1 MNETA
6 HALGASATFWELIER
21 RAALTPDRPVLV
33 QDDRSLTFGEL
44 RERCERVAAGL
55 YGLGVRPGS
64 VVAWQLP
71 TRLETALL
79 SFALTRIGAVQTPVI
94 PFYRD
99 REVGFA
105 LRESKAGF
113 FAVPGTWRGFDHTA
127 MAHRL
132 AAELD
137 RPPLIFEAYDQLPD
151 ADPAVLPAPP
161 TDGTAVRWIYWT
173 SGTTSDP
180 KGVLHTDRSL
190 IAGGSCLA
198 HALHLSADDI
208 GSMAFPFAH
217 IAGPDYT
224 VMLLLYGFPAV
235 LFEQFAMPGA
245 LDAYRRHEVTVA
257 GGSTAFYSMFLT
269 EQRKDPTARVVP
281 TLRLLAG
288 GGAPKPPEI
297 YHAVVREMGVQLTHG
312 YGMTEVP
319 MITMGA
325 PDDTVE
331 HLAETEGRPPEGM
344 EIRITDEDGKPL
356 PYGTDGEVR
365 LRGEAVC
372 QGYLDAA
379 ATRDAFDGDGFLIT
393 GDVGHLRRS
402 GHLVLTEQAQG
413 RHHPQGREHLR
424 QGDRGPPPPP
434 PRRGRRGRDRP
445 AGHGT
450 RGTRLRGRRAAGRG
464 RDADTGGARRVSA
477 HGGARGAQAA
487 GAAGGGGRAAAQR
500 DVAQGAQVQAARAV
514 LLIRA
519 HGAHP
524 WTAGTRAHGHT
535 GGAGWGPGEEATH
548 PARSVTRC
556 GPIRRKSPTRPVR
569 SP

>member
-6 HALGASATFWELIER
+6 HTLGASRTFWELIER
-21 RAALTPDRPVLV
+21 RAALTPDRPVLI
-33 QDDRSLTFGEL
+33 QDDRTLTFGEL
-44 RERCERVAAGL
+44 HTRAERVAAGL
-55 YGLGVRPGS
+55 YAMGVRPGT

-71 TRLETALL
+71 TRLETVLL

-105 LRESKAGF
+105 LRESKAEY

-127 MAHRL
+127 MAARL
-132 AAELD
+132 SADLPH
-137 RPPLIFEAYDQLPD
+137 PPQIFEAYDALPD
-151 ADPAVLPAPP
+151 GDPSTLPPPP
-161 TDGTAVRWIYWT
+161 TDGTSVRWIYWT

-190 IAGGSCLA
+190 LAGGSCLA
-198 HALHLSADDI
+198 HALHLSADDV

-217 IAGPDYT
+217 VAGPDYS

-235 LFEQFAMPGA
+235 LFEHFAMPGA
-245 LDAYRRHEVTVA
+245 LAGYRRHGVTVA

-269 EQRKDPTARVVP
+269 EQRKAPSTPLIP

-344 EIRITDEDGKPL
+344 EIRITDEDGKRV
-356 PYGTDGEVR
+356 PYGVDGEVR

-372 QGYLDAA
+372 RGYLASSTSPFDAE
-379 ATRDAFDGDGFLIT
+379 GFLIT
-393 GDVGHLRRS
+393 GDVGHVRPS
-402 GHLVLTEQAQG
+402 GHLVLTGRLKDIIIRKGENISAKEIEDLLARHPGVGDAAVIGLPDQSRGERVCAVVEQ
-413 RHHPQGREHLR
+413 
-424 QGDRGPPPPP
+424 PPGAAALTLPELT
-434 PRRGRRGRDRP
+434 
-445 AGHGT
+445 AY
-450 RGTRLRGRRAAGRG
+450 LRGEGLSVHKLPEQLELVDALPRNEALRKVLKYQLRARFA
-464 RDADTGGARRVSA
+464 
-477 HGGARGAQAA
+477 
-487 GAAGGGGRAAAQR
+487 
-500 DVAQGAQVQAARAV
+500 
-514 LLIRA
+514 
-519 HGAHP
+519 
-524 WTAGTRAHGHT
+524 
-535 GGAGWGPGEEATH
+535 
-548 PARSVTRC
+548 
-556 GPIRRKSPTRPVR
+556 
-569 SP
+569 

>member
-1 MNETA
+1 MTETA
-6 HALGASATFWELIER
+6 HALGASGTFWELVER
-21 RAALTPDRPVLV
+21 RAALTPDRPFLI
-33 QDDRSLTFGEL
+33 QDDRTLTFGEL
-44 RERCERVAAGL
+44 RSRGERVAAGL
-55 YGLGVRPGS
+55 WEMGVRPGG

-71 TRLETALL
+71 TRIETVLL
-79 SFALTRIGAVQTPVI
+79 SFALTRIGAVQSPVI

-105 LRESKAGF
+105 LRESKAEF

-127 MAHRL
+127 MAARL
-132 AAELD
+132 AAD
-137 RPPLIFEAYDQLPD
+137 RPLTVFEAYASLPD
-151 ADPAVLPAPP
+151 ADPSVLPPP
-161 TDGTAVRWIYWT
+161 PSDGTAVRWIYWT

-217 IAGPDYT
+217 VAGPDYS

-235 LFEQFAMPGA
+235 LFEHFAMPDA
-245 LDAYRRHEVTVA
+245 LEGYRRHGVTVA

-269 EQRKDPTARVVP
+269 EQRKDPDRRLIP

-297 YHAVVREMGVQLTHG
+297 YHAAVRELGVQLTHG

-331 HLAETEGRPPEGM
+331 HLAETEGRPPAGM

-356 PYGTDGEVR
+356 SRGTDGEVR

-372 QGYLDAA
+372 SGYLDPAASAA
-379 ATRDAFDGDGFLIT
+379 AFDAEGFLIT
-393 GDVGHLRRS
+393 GDIGHVRES
-402 GHLVLTEQAQG
+402 GHLVLTGRLKDIIIRKGENISAKEIEDLLHRHPDVGDAAVIGLPDPERGELVCAVVEQ
-413 RHHPQGREHLR
+413 P
-424 QGDRGPPPPP
+424 
-434 PRRGRRGRDRP
+434 
-445 AGHGT
+445 
-450 RGTRLRGRRAAGRG
+450 
-464 RDADTGGARRVSA
+464 
-477 HGGARGAQAA
+477 A
-487 GAAGGGGRAAAQR
+487 GAAPLTL
-500 DVAQGAQVQAARAV
+500 AQVTGYLRAEGLSVHKLPERLEVVAALPRNETLRKV
-514 LLIRA
+514 LKYRLREQFA
-519 HGAHP
+519 
-524 WTAGTRAHGHT
+524 
-535 GGAGWGPGEEATH
+535 
-548 PARSVTRC
+548 
-556 GPIRRKSPTRPVR
+556 
-569 SP
+569 

>member
-1 MNETA
+1 M
-6 HALGASATFWELIER
+6 
-21 RAALTPDRPVLV
+21 
-33 QDDRSLTFGEL
+33 
-44 RERCERVAAGL
+44 
-55 YGLGVRPGS
+55 RPGS

-79 SFALTRIGAVQTPVI
+79 SFALTRIGAVQSPVI

-105 LRESKAGF
+105 LRESKAAF

-127 MAHRL
+127 MAHRI
-132 AAELD
+132 AADLEQ
-137 RPPLIFEAYDQLPD
+137 PPQVLEAYEELPD
-151 ADPAVLPAPP
+151 GNPAVLPPPP

-198 HALHLSADDI
+198 HALRLSADDI

-235 LFEQFAMPGA
+235 LFEHFAMDGA
-245 LDAYRRHEVTVA
+245 LDDYRRHGVTVA

-269 EQRKDPTARVVP
+269 EQRKDPTRKVVP

-372 QGYLDAA
+372 QGYLNAA
-379 ATRDAFDGDGFLIT
+379 RDAFDADGFLVT
-393 GDVGHLRRS
+393 GDVGHLLES
-402 GHLVLTEQAQG
+402 GHLVLTGRLKDIIIRKGENISAKEIEDLLHRHPGVADAAVIGLPDEERGERVCAIVEQ
-413 RHHPQGREHLR
+413 
-424 QGDRGPPPPP
+424 
-434 PRRGRRGRDRP
+434 P
-445 AGHGT
+445 AGAGALTLAELAGYLRTEGLAVHKLPEQLEVVDALPRNET
-450 RGTRLRGRRAAGRG
+450 LRKVLKYRLREQF
-464 RDADTGGARRVSA
+464 S
-477 HGGARGAQAA
+477 
-487 GAAGGGGRAAAQR
+487 
-500 DVAQGAQVQAARAV
+500 
-514 LLIRA
+514 
-519 HGAHP
+519 
-524 WTAGTRAHGHT
+524 
-535 GGAGWGPGEEATH
+535 
-548 PARSVTRC
+548 
-556 GPIRRKSPTRPVR
+556 
-569 SP
+569 

>member
-21 RAALTPDRPVLV
+21 RAALTPDRPVLL

-161 TDGTAVRWIYWT
+161 TDGTVVRWIYWT

-198 HALHLSADDI
+198 HALQLSADDI

-245 LDAYRRHEVTVA
+245 LDSYRRHGVTVA

-269 EQRKDPTARVVP
+269 EQRKDPTASVVP

-297 YHAVVREMGVQLTHG
+297 YHAVVREMGLQLTHG

-372 QGYLDAA
+372 RGYLDAD
-379 ATRDAFDGDGFLIT
+379 ATRDAFDRDGFLIT

-402 GHLVLTEQAQG
+402 GHLVLTGRLKDIIIRKGENISAKEIEDLLHRHPGVADAAVIGLPDTERGERVCAVVEQ
-413 RHHPQGREHLR
+413 
-424 QGDRGPPPPP
+424 
-434 PRRGRRGRDRP
+434 P
-445 AGHGT
+445 AG
-450 RGTRLRGRRAAGRG
+450 
-464 RDADTGGARRVSA
+464 
-477 HGGARGAQAA
+477 
-487 GAAGGGGRAAAQR
+487 
-500 DVAQGAQVQAARAV
+500 
-514 LLIRA
+514 
-519 HGAHP
+519 
-524 WTAGTRAHGHT
+524 AGTLTLAEL
-535 GGAGWGPGEEATH
+535 AGYLRTEGLAVHKLPEQLEVVDALPRNETL
-548 PARSVTRC
+548 
-556 GPIRRKSPTRPVR
+556 RKVLKYKLREQFS
-569 SP
+569 